1 MLGDPDLNSDNQC
14 EWISLISRCL
24 PCKALPKRL
33 DDSQDARC
41 LQHIASCF
49 EEFTLHSTF
58 FQVSC
63 AIESKRKRYLKFRA
77 EDPRCICSATMTVRM
92 WTTADEEITV
102 IPGEGDKK
110 NCAFYPKSP
119 LYDRLRLIPNFTT
132 QSFISDT
139 SLPSALLEVQAC
151 NGPSTCSPIDSPA
164 TELACSGSALHSTNV
179 VSMPSIP
186 AGDTTLEVAVEV
198 ASISNVLSDSSIES
212 ETDLFDNGNQYP
224 ESGEIVPADVSKEL
238 EEPPVHGAETNFS
251 EAYDPKS
258 ASIHCSVD
266 NVVHQQPFSVVE
278 SSRSARRSPLLFMQ
292 VPERDANF
300 FGRNEILR
308 PMEAIFTAASVSPS
322 NNLASL
328 DSATLIVLHGPPGVG
343 KSAIALELT
352 YRTQNTFDYILWL
365 RCNSKLHLAQSFH
378 EAAVSLGLVQ
388 DRRDHDHESSR
399 QKLIAWLSATSSRWL
414 LIFDDADD
422 LQILP
427 HFMPDRCHGSIVV
440 TSRDSLRAGPKIGKN
455 QRYHKFH
462 VGPFAVEDAT
472 EFICSLVPYAFGQAA
487 FEILTTI
494 AEKCGCLPLALRQAG
509 MIINH
514 RGSIQDEN
522 IMETLEKHASC
533 VLACQYSNS
542 LIYGGLSS
550 AASALINVIALLDPY
565 CIDDAILLGAQRYK
579 NIPLSAFPM
588 KDEDYFEA
596 KNELISHA
604 LLAIGAKSK
613 IDIHRMTARSH
624 RDKLDPDMLRGCFR
638 SACQLLEARW
648 PSRRKMRN
656 IVLGNWPEFDIL
668 HSHVH
673 ELSSTLVEHDKFQR
687 ELFSGS
693 YLRVLFLSTW

>member
-1 MLGDPDLNSDNQC
+1 MDTLLNAIETLVMLGDPDLTSDNQG

-33 DDSQDARC
+33 DDPQDARC

-49 EEFTLHSTF
+49 EEFTLHSTL

-63 AIESKRKRYLKFRA
+63 AVESKRKRFLKFRA

-92 WTTADEEITV
+92 WTTADEEIT
-102 IPGEGDKK
+102 ILPGEGDKK

-139 SLPSALLEVQAC
+139 SLPSALPEVQAC
-151 NGPSTCSPIDSPA
+151 NGPSTCSPIDPPA
-164 TELACSGSALHSTNV
+164 TELACSGSALHSTNF

-186 AGDTTLEVAVEV
+186 ARDTTLEVAVEV
-198 ASISNVLSDSSIES
+198 ASSSNVISDSSIES
-212 ETDLFDNGNQYP
+212 ETDLFDNDNQYP
-224 ESGEIVPADVSKEL
+224 ESGETVPADVSKEL
-238 EEPPVHGAETNFS
+238 EEPPVHDAETDFL
-251 EAYDPKS
+251 EVYDPKS

-278 SSRSARRSPLLFMQ
+278 SSRSARRPPLLFMQ
-292 VPERDANF
+292 VPKRDANF
-300 FGRNEILR
+300 FGRDEILR

-322 NNLASL
+322 HNLASL
-328 DSATLIVLHGPPGVG
+328 DSTTLIVLHGPPGSG

-414 LIFDDADD
+414 LVFDDADD

-440 TSRDSLRAGPKIGKN
+440 TSRDSLRAGPKIGQN
-455 QRYHKFH
+455 QRYHKFN

-472 EFICSLVPYAFGQAA
+472 EFIRSLVPYAFADAG

-494 AEKCGCLPLALRQAG
+494 AKKCGCLPLALRQVG
-509 MIINH
+509 TIINH
-514 RGSIQDEN
+514 RGSIQDKN
-522 IMETLEKHASC
+522 IMETL
-533 VLACQYSNS
+533 
-542 LIYGGLSS
+542 
-550 AASALINVIALLDPY
+550 
-565 CIDDAILLGAQRYK
+565 
-579 NIPLSAFPM
+579 
-588 KDEDYFEA
+588 
-596 KNELISHA
+596 
-604 LLAIGAKSK
+604 
-613 IDIHRMTARSH
+613 
-624 RDKLDPDMLRGCFR
+624 
-638 SACQLLEARW
+638 
-648 PSRRKMRN
+648 
-656 IVLGNWPEFDIL
+656 
-668 HSHVH
+668 
-673 ELSSTLVEHDKFQR
+673 
-687 ELFSGS
+687 
-693 YLRVLFLSTW
+693 